1 MDRLLPSPPRGDLPL
16 DALYRDLELPAERGG
31 RAGVTLGMV
40 SSLDGATA
48 VDGVSAGL
56 GGAADA
62 VAFDRLRGA
71 CDAILVGAGTVRDED
86 YGPPGGDADR
96 RTRRV
101 AAGRS
106 AVPALVVVT
115 RSASLEP
122 DARLFTDPRREPD
135 APIVVATCE
144 AAPSDRREALAEV
157 AEVVTFGADD
167 VDLEALLRWCLARGY
182 ARVLCEGGPG
192 LNGHLAR
199 AGLVDEVVM
208 TLAPQLVAG
217 DAARLVAGDA
227 LDPPLDLAPVE
238 VHHHGGDLLLRYA
251 VRR

>member
-1 MDRLLPSPPRGDLPL
+1 MDRLLPAPPRADLPL
-16 DALYRDLELPAERGG
+16 DALYRELELPGARGD

-40 SSLDGATA
+40 SSVDGATA
-48 VDGVSAGL
+48 VDGVSGGL
-56 GGAADA
+56 GGEADA

-71 CDAILVGAGTVRDED
+71 CDAILVGAGTVRDEG

-101 AAGRS
+101 AAGRA

-115 RSASLEP
+115 RSASLDP
-122 DARLFTDPRREPD
+122 QARLFTDPRRD
-135 APIVVATCE
+135 RGAPIVVATCE
-144 AAPSDRREALAEV
+144 AAPPARREALTEV
-157 AEVVTFGADD
+157 AEVVTFGADE
-167 VDLEALLRWCLARGY
+167 VELPALLRWCLDRGY
-182 ARVLCEGGPG
+182 EHVLCEGGPG
-192 LNGHLAR
+192 LNGHLAHD
-199 AGLVDEVVM
+199 GLIDEVVV

-217 DAARLVAGDA
+217 DAARLVAGEA
-227 LDPPLDLAPVE
+227 LDPPLELVPVE